1 MTLVT
6 EFAVPGLTD
15 AEFVQFQRL
24 IHQRA
29 GIVLSDAKRA
39 LLVGRLARRM
49 RELGLT
55 SFSAY
60 YAAVQAGG
68 QAEMTR
74 LLDAICTNE
83 THFFR
88 EGAQFD
94 LLRDRVC
101 SEWLGDEEAGRRSRT
116 IKVWSAACS
125 TGEEP
130 HSIAMVL
137 EDRLGRL
144 GWGIDI
150 LATDLSTKVLSQAS
164 AGVWR
169 ADRAAPI
176 PEHYLKSY
184 MLKGVGP
191 EAGKVKAGAQIRSRI
206 RFAQVN
212 LREADTTGWP
222 GGERFDA
229 IFVRNVLI
237 YFDAPTRHDVLR
249 RLVNHLSPG
258 GYLFLG
264 HAEGMAGAH
273 LPLKSVMPAVYRLVP
288 ATAGRAA

>member
-1 MTLVT
+1 
-6 EFAVPGLTD
+6 
-15 AEFVQFQRL
+15 
-24 IHQRA
+24 
-29 GIVLSDAKRA
+29 LSDAKRA

-49 RELGLT
+49 RELGLS

-60 YAAVQAGG
+60 YAAVQSGG

-101 SEWLGDEEAGRRSRT
+101 DEWLSEEAAGRRSRAV
-116 IKVWSAACS
+116 KVWSAACS

-150 LATDLSTKVLSQAS
+150 LATDLSTKVLDQAA

-169 ADRAAPI
+169 AEKATPI
-176 PEHYLKSY
+176 PAHYLKSY

-191 EAGKVKAGAQIRSRI
+191 EAGKVKAGAQIRSDI

-212 LREADTTGWP
+212 LRDAEWP
-222 GGERFDA
+222 VRERFDA

-237 YFDAPTRHDVLR
+237 YFDAPTRHEVLR
-249 RLVNHLSPG
+249 RLVGHLHPG

-264 HAEGMAGAH
+264 HAEGMAGAA
-273 LPLKSVMPAVYRLVP
+273 LPLKSMMPAVYRLAT

>member
-1 MTLVT
+1 MTPVT
-6 EFAVPGLTD
+6 EFAVPGLTTS
-15 AEFVQFQRL
+15 EFVQFQRL

-29 GIVLSDAKRA
+29 GIVLSDGKRA

-49 RELGLT
+49 RELGLS

-68 QAEMTR
+68 QAELTR

-101 SEWLGDEEAGRRSRT
+101 AEWLSDEEAGRRART
-116 IKVWSAACS
+116 VKVWSAACS

-150 LATDLSTKVLSQAS
+150 LATDLSTRVLDQAS

-169 ADRAAPI
+169 LDRAAPI
-176 PEHYLKSY
+176 PEAYLKSY

-191 EAGKVKAGAQIRSRI
+191 EEGKVKAGAQLRSRI
-206 RFAQVN
+206 RFAQLN
-212 LREADTTGWP
+212 LRDAQWAVR
-222 GGERFDA
+222 ERFDA

-237 YFDAPTRHDVLR
+237 YFDAPTRHEVLR
-249 RLVNHLSPG
+249 RLVSHLSPG

-264 HAEGMAGAH
+264 HAEGMAGAA
-273 LPLKSVMPAVYRLVP
+273 LPLKSVMPAVYRLV
-288 ATAGRAA
+288 AQTAGRAA

>member
-1 MTLVT
+1 MTLVS

-15 AEFVQFQRL
+15 AEFGQFQRL

-29 GIVLSDAKRA
+29 GIFLSDAKRA
-39 LLVGRLARRM
+39 LLVGRLARRV
-49 RELGLT
+49 RELGLS
-55 SFSAY
+55 SFGAY
-60 YAAVQAGG
+60 YQAVQAGG

-101 SEWLGDEEAGRRSRT
+101 DEWLLEEEAGSRSRT

-144 GWGIDI
+144 GWSIDI
-150 LATDLSTKVLSQAS
+150 LATDLSTKVLDQAA
-164 AGVWR
+164 AGIWR
-169 ADRAAPI
+169 AEKASPI
-176 PEHYLKSY
+176 PTDYLKSY

-191 EAGKVKAGAQIRSRI
+191 EEGKVKAGSQIRSRI
-206 RFAQVN
+206 RFLQVN
-212 LREADTTGWP
+212 LREAEWP
-222 GGERFDA
+222 VTERFDA

-237 YFDAPTRHDVLR
+237 YFDAPTRAEVLR
-249 RLVNHLSPG
+249 RLVSHLAPG

-264 HAEGMAGAH
+264 HAEGMAGAG
-273 LPLKSVMPAVYRLVP
+273 LPLKSVMPAVYRLAP
-288 ATAGRAA
+288 GRMA

>member
-6 EFAVPGLTD
+6 EFAVPELTD
-15 AEFVQFQRL
+15 TEFGQFQRL

-29 GIVLSDAKRA
+29 GIFLSDGKRA

-49 RELGLT
+49 RELGLS

-68 QAEMTR
+68 HAEMTC

-94 LLRDRVC
+94 LLHDRVC
-101 SEWLGDEEAGRRSRT
+101 AEWLSEEEAGRRSRT
-116 IKVWSAACS
+116 VKVWSAACS

-130 HSIAMVL
+130 HTIAMVL

-150 LATDLSTKVLSQAS
+150 LATDLSTKVLDQAS

-169 ADRAAPI
+169 LDKASPI

-191 EAGKVKAGAQIRSRI
+191 EAGKVKAGAQIREHI

-212 LREADTTGWP
+212 LRDAEWP
-222 GGERFDA
+222 VRERFDA

-249 RLVNHLSPG
+249 RLVSHLNPG

-264 HAEGMAGAH
+264 HAEGMAGAG
-273 LPLKSVMPAVYRLVP
+273 LSMKSVMPAVYRLTMGT
-288 ATAGRAA
+288 AAGRAA

>member
-6 EFAVPGLTD
+6 EYAVPGLTD
-15 AEFVQFQRL
+15 AEFAQFQRL

-29 GIVLSDAKRA
+29 GIFLSDGKRA

-49 RELGLT
+49 RELGLP
-55 SFSAY
+55 SFGAY

-68 QAEMTR
+68 PAELTR
-74 LLDAICTNE
+74 LLDAVCTNE

-94 LLRDRVC
+94 LLRGRVC
-101 SEWLGDEEAGRRSRT
+101 GEWLGEEEAGRRGRT
-116 IKVWSAACS
+116 AKVWSAACS

-130 HSIAMVL
+130 YSIAMVL

-150 LATDLSTKVLSQAS
+150 LATDLSTKVLDQAG

-169 ADRAAPI
+169 ADKASPI
-176 PEHYLKSY
+176 PESYLKSY

-191 EAGKVKAGAQIRSRI
+191 EEGKVKAGAVIRSRI

-212 LREADTTGWP
+212 LRDAEWP
-222 GGERFDA
+222 VRERFDA

-237 YFDAPTRHDVLR
+237 YFDAPTRHEVLR
-249 RLVNHLSPG
+249 RLVSHLYPG

-264 HAEGMAGAH
+264 HAEGMAGAA
-273 LPLKSVMPAVYRLVP
+273 LPLKSVMPAVYRVS
-288 ATAGRAA
+288 ATTAGRAA

>member
-1 MTLVT
+1 MTFVT
-6 EFAVPGLTD
+6 DFAVPGLTD

-29 GIVLSDAKRA
+29 GIVLSDSKRA

-49 RELGLT
+49 RELGLS

-101 SEWLGDEEAGRRSRT
+101 GEWLGDEEAGRRART
-116 IKVWSAACS
+116 VKVWSAACS

-150 LATDLSTKVLSQAS
+150 LATDLSTKVLDQAS

-169 ADRAAPI
+169 LDKATPI

-191 EAGKVKAGAQIRSRI
+191 EAGKVKAGAAIRSRI

-212 LREADTTGWP
+212 LRETDSGWP
-222 GGERFDA
+222 VRERFDT

-249 RLVNHLSPG
+249 RLVGHLNPG

-264 HAEGMAGAH
+264 HAEGMAGAA
-273 LPLKSVMPAVYRLVP
+273 LPLKSVMPAVYRLAN